1 MVWYYVLNFQGVN
14 FMCYFRFFTFSLVI
28 EAAWSY
34 VCLIIT
40 VCEFYV
46 GLISIYVIYLFFS
59 LLFLSK
65 LKYQLT

>member
-1 MVWYYVLNFQGVN
+1 
-14 FMCYFRFFTFSLVI
+14 MCYFRFFTFSLVI

-46 GLISIYVIYLFFS
+46 GLISIYVIYLFFFTPFS
-59 LLFLSK
+59 FQVKIPINLRPSTSK
-65 LKYQLT
+65 NYSYML

>member
-1 MVWYYVLNFQGVN
+1 
-14 FMCYFRFFTFSLVI
+14 MCYFRFFTFSLVI

-34 VCLIIT
+34 VCLIII

>member
-1 MVWYYVLNFQGVN
+1 
-14 FMCYFRFFTFSLVI
+14 MCYFRFFTFSLVI

-46 GLISIYVIYLFFS
+46 DLISIYVIYFFS